1 MYKEAISAGGE
12 RSCWK
17 NMAERNSCWSGLPSL
32 AGRNPLLG
40 GIPCWEE
47 FHVGGILCWEES
59 LAGRNSMLEE
69 SCAGR
74 NPMSKESSVGGIL
87 CWDKSG
93 VIKVNAKAK
102 KYESLGGILLGGIHQ
117 EESCVGGIL
126 CGRNPVLGGIL

>member
-1 MYKEAISAGGE
+1 M
-12 RSCWK
+12 
-17 NMAERNSCWSGLPSL
+17 
-32 AGRNPLLG
+32 
-40 GIPCWEE
+40 
-47 FHVGGILCWEES
+47 GGILCWEES

-102 KYESLGGILLGGIHQ
+102 KYESLGGILL
-117 EESCVGGIL
+117 ESVTKKKKNSQVCTCTFQFFL
-126 CGRNPVLGGIL
+126 NWDT